1 MIQRLQSIFLL
12 LASGAIASLFSPAM
26 ALGKVVQGQAVAPS
40 PLADGL
46 FTISDDMS
54 LMGLAG
60 VAAIVFFAAI
70 FLYKKR
76 TLQATVTQIGNLLSG
91 SLLAWGYYL
100 FSKAIPS
107 VSAVTV
113 DATTKATE
121 IGYSFGIAAPI
132 LAMILS
138 LLAIRFIRKDEA
150 IVRSA
155 DRLR

>member
-12 LASGAIASLFSPAM
+12 LASGSIASLFSPIM
-26 ALGKVVQGQAVAPS
+26 ALGKVVHGQAAAPS
-40 PLADGL
+40 PLADGQ
-46 FTISDDMS
+46 FTVSDDVS
-54 LMGLAG
+54 LMGI
-60 VAAIVFFAAI
+60 AAAAAVVFFAAI
-70 FLYKKR
+70 FLFKNR
-76 TLQATVTQIGNLLSG
+76 SLQATVTQIGNLLSG
-91 SLLAWGYYL
+91 ALLAYGYFL

-107 VSAVTV
+107 VSAVNV
-113 DATTKATE
+113 DATTQATE

-138 LLAIRFIRKDEA
+138 LLAIRMIRKDEA

>member
-12 LASGAIASLFSPAM
+12 LASGSIASLFSPIM
-26 ALGKVVQGQAVAPS
+26 SLGKVIHGHADAPS
-40 PLADGL
+40 PLADGE
-46 FTISDDMS
+46 FTISDDVS

-60 VAAIVFFAAI
+60 AAAVIFFAAI
-70 FLYKKR
+70 FLFKNR
-76 TLQATVTQIGNLLSG
+76 SLQANITQLGNLLSG
-91 SLLAWGYYL
+91 GLLAYGYYL

-107 VSAVTV
+107 VSAVNVTET
-113 DATTKATE
+113 AQATE
-121 IGYSFGIAAPI
+121 IGYGFGIGAPI
-132 LAMILS
+132 LAMALS